1 MALTHNPYLPI
12 WDKFVLGNIGIK
24 PPSSYSVDRMNK
36 TIAVYE
42 KIKEWY
48 SRYMNSEE
56 GRLVVDLFDNVVDD
70 SSSITDLKE
79 IDFVL
84 WQIRTNP
91 KRYLEDK

>member
-1 MALTHNPYLPI
+1 
-12 WDKFVLGNIGIK
+12 
-24 PPSSYSVDRMNK
+24 
-36 TIAVYE
+36 
-42 KIKEWY
+42 
-48 SRYMNSEE
+48 MNSEE